1 VVGKNTI
8 YWHCGQ
14 KCGVP
19 AVTKIDELTG
29 TIKGAHSHPPGPC
42 RDKRIPARDLIFGSK
57 HGLSDE
63 QLVLIPTDH
72 ALENRICRGRKQLNF
87 PELDAE
93 PLMSLEIPEQF
104 YATTSGERFI
114 IYDSRTDRQIPSP
127 SRQSSPP
134 HRNQQIDRII
144 MFASQSALQL
154 LHQTTDWSMDGT
166 FKSCPKVFKVF
177 KSGQLFV
184 IGAVI
189 RHRMFPCVYTLLTS
203 QTRATFEVV
212 FAGLKRLLPANIICD
227 YDLAAMKVFQ
237 HLYST
242 THIQGYF
249 HKYFTFFIN
258 KNVR

>member
-1 VVGKNTI
+1 LDVG
-8 YWHCGQ
+8 
-14 KCGVP
+14 
-19 AVTKIDELTG
+19 
-29 TIKGAHSHPPGPC
+29 S

-72 ALENRICRGRKQLNF
+72 ALENRIFRGRKQLNF

-93 PLMSLEIPEQF
+93 ALMSLEIPEQF
-104 YATTSGERFI
+104 HTTTSGERFL
-114 IYDSRTDRQIPSP
+114 IYNSRTDRQIPSP
-127 SRQSSPP
+127 SRQSSP

-189 RHRMFPCVYTLLTS
+189 RHRMFPCVYTLLTR
-203 QTRATFEVV
+203 QTRAAFEEV
-212 FAGLKRLLPANIICD
+212 FSVLKRLLPANPPPTSIIWIVEM
-227 YDLAAMKVFQ
+227 YRM
-237 HLYST
+237 
-242 THIQGYF
+242 
-249 HKYFTFFIN
+249 
-258 KNVR
+258 